1 MCPTAPATT
10 LLVLEAITAVVV
22 AWRVAYHVRIESHW
36 RRTTLHLV
44 LLLACIGR
52 LVFWLGLRDD
62 DDATGANRF
71 AIGLGLLCV
80 AWAATYVCVTEVVV
94 QWSTAL
100 AAGRV
105 SHGQPACANLG
116 VHSLVALNALHALT
130 LVVCPFLLPRSASR
144 ADTLRFLD
152 DHPAAVRSIAI
163 VHIATGVANAVAT
176 AVVGAQ
182 LQGRVG
188 ASTLRHKDRSQRM
201 TVLFTLS
208 LVLALGLDLGYLL
221 ALALRA
227 NADALVCASNA
238 IPMIFV
244 SGVLV
249 TATFL
254 YLMRRLLPKTPA
266 RLVTS
271 PVETARC
278 DAASSQYL
286 SGRQTSNILH
296 SYALEDDAPSSV
308 PPIPIMGYGYGYD
321 APAAIFLSDVRRGD
335 VV

>member
-1 MCPTAPATT
+1 MCTTAPATA

-22 AWRVAYHVRIESHW
+22 AWRVAYHVRIGSHW

-52 LVFWLGLRDD
+52 LVFWLGLREDD
-62 DDATGANRF
+62 DTTAAHGF

-105 SHGQPACANLG
+105 SHGQPACANVG
-116 VHSLVALNALHALT
+116 AHSLVALNALHAMT
-130 LVVCPFLLPRSASR
+130 LVVCPILLPRNASR
-144 ADTLRFLD
+144 VETLRFLD
-152 DHPAAVRSIAI
+152 AHSAAVRSIAI
-163 VHIATGVANAVAT
+163 VHIATGVANAIAT
-176 AVVGAQ
+176 TVVGAQ

-208 LVLALGLDLGYLL
+208 LVLALGLDLGFLL
-221 ALALRA
+221 TLAVRSS
-227 NADALVCASNA
+227 ADALVCASHA

-244 SGVLV
+244 SGLLV
-249 TATFL
+249 TTTFL

-271 PVETARC
+271 PIETARC
-278 DAASSQYL
+278 DAGSSQCYL

-296 SYALEDDAPSSV
+296 SYALEDDAAPSP
-308 PPIPIMGYGYGYD
+308 PPIAIMGH
-321 APAAIFLSDVRRGD
+321 PTAIFMSDVRRGH